1 MFFCFF
7 NILQNILIFALR
19 VENNSFPRPLS
30 SEEEKKYFKKA
41 KNKDKKAIEIL
52 INHNLRL
59 VAHIVKKY
67 YSNSNDQE
75 DLISIGTIG
84 LIKAVKNYDF
94 TKNIKFATFASRCIE
109 NEILMY
115 FRQIKKNINSLYLME
130 DSSSLNNN
138 FYDPEKQ
145 KDIFEI
151 VDFRCK
157 TYLLYD
163 FINKI
168 LTKRERNVLIFR
180 YGLYSKIPLTQKE
193 TAKKL
198 NISRSY
204 VSRIE
209 KKAVKK
215 LSKKFKK
222 IY

>member
-30 SEEEKKYFKKA
+30 KEEEEKFFKKA
-41 KNKDKKAIEIL
+41 KAKDKKAIEIL
-52 INHNLRL
+52 IKHNLRL

-67 YSNSNDQE
+67 YFNSNDQE

-94 TKNIKFATFASRCIE
+94 TKNIRFATFASRCIE

-115 FRQIKKNINSLYLME
+115 FRQIKKNINNLYLME

-138 FYDPEKQ
+138 FYDSEKQ
-145 KDIFEI
+145 KDVFEI

-157 TYLLYD
+157 SYLLYA

-168 LTKRERNVLIFR
+168 LTKRERSVIIFR
-180 YGLYSKIPLTQKE
+180 YGLYSKTPLTQKE

-198 NISRSY
+198 KISRSY

-209 KKAVKK
+209 KKAVEK
-215 LSKKFKK
+215 LSKEFKK